1 MCTYGVSSEFV
12 NSVFRG
18 QSGIECM
25 WVDVEEAVDV
35 RVRICMSKTCVC
47 VR

>member
-1 MCTYGVSSEFV
+1 MCTCGVSSEFV
-12 NSVFRG
+12 NSVFMG

-25 WVDVEEAVDV
+25 WVDMEEAADV
-35 RVRICMSKTCVC
+35 RMYICMSNTCVC